1 LDGAKRAEL
10 FKLIDFKVP
19 KMYLNMT
26 NSEFED
32 LINSAFYDNDSFIKG
47 VHMNFV
53 IDNDKA
59 YSFSSVKVSIGG
71 QHTKTVRKPGYNIKI
86 QDKDKSLI
94 GRNNIRLR
102 SDMRDASMMRTKLT
116 CDLLNRL
123 GLPSISA
130 NYCHLYING
139 EFMGLYVI
147 QDIYKPSWIESY
159 YENITSNDI
168 ILYQCKGKGSD
179 MTENNLKTCINL
191 SGKAS
196 FDPLKTFMKSI
207 SNAKSRADVESYM
220 DVDEFIKIWIIE
232 WLIGSWDHMLQ
243 SGKNYYLYLQDNGKW
258 QILIYD
264 FDSTF
269 GQFLP
274 EDYILPEDDGILKKG
289 RNIMN
294 IEYNSFN
301 TTDTQWIEYEKR
313 ELSSVVIGPYMN
325 ESSSSYDFTDWY
337 VNRTIVDILVKDD
350 NESFLKNLNEIIEN
364 GFNTKLL
371 FPRIDKLKEWLDPYI
386 KEDRTE
392 VNGQLPGRINVQGK
406 GLDFTY
412 EDFKASDYNT
422 INCGVG
428 VKKWVQDRYDF
439 VCQRYNISCS
449 NNSTNSKIDN
459 NSLNNNNDL
468 NNNTNTTSSINTTT
482 NNNNNNNNI
491 TDTANNFDNNND
503 TNNNLDEITNN
514 YDSNEDANLNITNSN
529 NTNNKN
535 SDILEKQS
543 NNAAINNIVNKKY
556 YVLFHFVIIFFII
569 HYIYTFY

>member
-1 LDGAKRAEL
+1 
-10 FKLIDFKVP
+10 
-19 KMYLNMT
+19 
-26 NSEFED
+26 
-32 LINSAFYDNDSFIKG
+32 
-47 VHMNFV
+47 MNFV
-53 IDNDKA
+53 LNDTIKS
-59 YSFSSVKVSIGG
+59 SFSSVKINISG
-71 QHTKTVRKPGYNIKI
+71 HTKNYKKLEYTIKI
-86 QDKDKSLI
+86 LDSDKDLF
-94 GRNNIRLR
+94 GRRSIQLR

-116 CDLLNRL
+116 SDLLNHL
-123 GLPSISA
+123 GIPSLSA

-139 EFMGLYVI
+139 EFMGLYI
-147 QDIYKPSWIESY
+147 LQDIYKQYWIKNY
-159 YENITSNDI
+159 YKNINLKKV
-168 ILYQCKGKGSD
+168 ILYQCNKEQSD
-179 MTENNLKTCINL
+179 LTENNLRTCVNLSDSPSYQPLANFINL
-191 SGKAS
+191 IKN
-196 FDPLKTFMKSI
+196 I
-207 SNAKSRADVESYM
+207 SSRSQVESIM
-220 DVDEFIKIWIIE
+220 DVDEFIKTWIVE

-243 SGKNYYLYLQDNGKW
+243 SGKNYYLYQQNNGKW
-258 QILIYD
+258 QILLYD

-274 EDYILPEDDGILKKG
+274 SKEEILLENNNETQGLDNDTLILKSTEFNDLSNKIK
-289 RNIMN
+289 RNN
-294 IEYNSFN
+294 LLQN
-301 TTDTQWIEYEKR
+301 
-313 ELSSVVIGPYMN
+313 IGPYMN
-325 ESSSSYDFTDWY
+325 ASSCFIDFPYWY
-337 VNRTIVDILVKDD
+337 VDRPVVDGLIASDYK
-350 NESFLKNLNEIIEN
+350 SFLKNLYEIIQN
-364 GFNTKLL
+364 GFNPKIL
-371 FPRIDKLKEWLDPYI
+371 FPRIDELKEWLDPYI